1 MKSNLNYI
9 IYPRLLIKLFEHF
22 RVVENNEFI
31 VPWYKNAYLK
41 VVYRN
46 PSPSLPWEIISVPV
60 VRPAYGTTG
69 LLLVSHGKGLVFRV
83 ITQEWYFNKFR
94 IISQDGR
101 LIFFLIAHGLL
112 SMYHGLQTFLA
123 KFVFFHK
130 FFYNIY
136 LRIFL
141 TIYKYQEKLNIYFN
155 KFLKLSWLFNR

>member
-1 MKSNLNYI
+1 M
-9 IYPRLLIKLFEHF
+9 
-22 RVVENNEFI
+22 I
-31 VPWYKNAYLK
+31 VKINILK
-41 VVYRN
+41 EYRN